1 MTIFHADHWNVTRA
15 AVLFLSHPMSSGDPS
30 LLFGVKAFL
39 GERDLAD
46 FKRAALLFDRLI
58 AVELP
63 MNRDTVACMSYGLI
77 GHDVFVVGWPVV
89 GESGELTLRPPHLV
103 KSTLRADEPDGEETS
118 DILSRDLASD
128 LLAIDEFRSVALVSS
143 LDVSAGTTT
152 NVLRAVLHQLPLPD
166 ENTPWEDIANWR
178 RDTDARRLYARLR
191 HWMNQ
196 TARGD
201 AKTPDVL
208 DAIAAA
214 LADYE
219 TYMTVHH
226 RMMHRTRA
234 EVVLTTAAETFEDLA
249 TFKWSRAM
257 TRLFGL
263 FRSEATLIA
272 EELKAPG
279 REIAYLSA
287 ARKRFR

>member
-1 MTIFHADHWNVTRA
+1 MPP
-15 AVLFLSHPMSSGDPS
+15 SDPS

-63 MNRDTVACMSYGLI
+63 MNRDTIACMSYGLI
-77 GHDVFVVGWPVV
+77 GQDVFVVGWPVIE
-89 GESGELTLRPPHLV
+89 ESGELTLRPPHLA
-103 KSTLRADEPDGEETS
+103 KTALRADEPDGTETS

-143 LDVSAGTTT
+143 MHVTAGTTT

-166 ENTPWEDIANWR
+166 ANTPWQDISNWR
-178 RDTDARRLYARLR
+178 CDTDARRLYARLR
-191 HWMNQ
+191 HWMNE
-196 TARGD
+196 TARRD
-201 AKTPDVL
+201 AKTSDVV

-219 TYMTVHH
+219 TYMAAHH

-234 EVVLTTAAETFEDLA
+234 EVVLTTAVETFEDLA

-263 FRSEATLIA
+263 FRAEATLTA
-272 EELKAPG
+272 DELKAPG

-287 ARKRFR
+287 SRERFS